1 MGELKQKCKKLYNS
15 IRSTN
20 FIHILRDMD
29 FKRSI
34 KMISKGDKIK
44 NLSIAI
50 SIVGVNLKDVLLDDN
65 ALVDI

>member
-1 MGELKQKCKKLYNS
+1 
-15 IRSTN
+15 
-20 FIHILRDMD
+20 MD